1 MRKQIDGDPS
11 SEAAE
16 KIKTARELEKKGI
29 TITDSPNT
37 ESVVLEVKVKP
48 KKKLMDKIFPRKKD
62 KKKRR

>member
-37 ESVVLEVKVKP
+37 ESVVIEVKP